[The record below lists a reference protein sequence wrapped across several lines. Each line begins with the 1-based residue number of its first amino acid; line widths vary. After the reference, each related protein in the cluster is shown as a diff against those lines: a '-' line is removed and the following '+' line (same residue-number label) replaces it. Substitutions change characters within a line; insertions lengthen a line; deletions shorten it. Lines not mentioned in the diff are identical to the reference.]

1 MDSACRS
8 KTSCSPSTSV
18 PRILIVSRGI
28 AIAFGTLAGNHRL
41 ALRIACET
49 AVYASLSIG
58 RAILAV
64 RYDGWSPT
72 VCRSWRRGESKRRKC
87 HGRPEGYLTNRLHN
101 FLQQG

>member
-8 KTSCSPSTSV
+8 KASCSPSTSV
-18 PRILIVSRGI
+18 SRILIVSRGI
-28 AIAFGTLAGNHRL
+28 AIAFGTLAGRRRL

-58 RAILAV
+58 RAIVAV

-72 VCRSWRRGESKRRKC
+72 VCRSWRRGESKREKAQ
-87 HGRPEGYLTNRLHN
+87 GGSDGYLTNRLHN